1 MKHPEE
7 IQAFLH
13 GLRPYELE
21 KLNVSES
28 LLLKM
33 KKSKEVLLNTPFKT
47 VITINDY
54 IETYEKHLNKYNR
67 TRQPTLMY
75 VGVDIGKQHVVTATD
90 ELMFGTYINDKDKE
104 LEKWINIY
112 HKAYKSYYRLI
123 KNKTVTKDDKKEF
136 QKIKSKFYSILQK
149 KMGKIVDDLFL
160 LYPNGTTF
168 CVGDCDTLNE
178 NEVKTD
184 VNNDSTHIVLKK
196 VFIQTLKGRIKQLG
210 FDDSIYEVGEWS
222 TSIRC
227 PRCHSETSK
236 NRDIERNTF
245 HCTKCG
251 YEHPCDDIVAG
262 LNIIR
267 SFRYNRETINYVT
280 ILEKFKK

>member
-7 IQAFLH
+7 IQVFLN
-13 GLRPYELE
+13 GLRPFEID
-21 KLNVSES
+21 KINVPES
-28 LLLKM
+28 LLLEM
-33 KKSKEVLLNTPFKT
+33 KKSKRVLLDTPFKT
-47 VITINDY
+47 VLIINKY
-54 IETYEKHLNKYNR
+54 IEMYEKHLNKYNR
-67 TRQPTLMY
+67 TRKPTLMY

-90 ELMFGTYINDKDKE
+90 ELMFATYTNDKDDE
-104 LEKWINIY
+104 LETWINTY
-112 HKAYKSYYRLI
+112 HNAYKSYYKAV
-123 KNKTVTKDDKKEF
+123 KNETVNDIVKSDF

-149 KMGKIVDDLFL
+149 KMGQIVDEL
-160 LYPNGTTF
+160 LAFYPNGTTF
-168 CVGDCDTLNE
+168 CVGDCNTLNE

-184 VNNDSTHIVLKK
+184 VHNESTHIVLKK
-196 VFIQTLKGRIKQLG
+196 VFIQTLKGKIKQLG

-227 PRCHSETSK
+227 PRCHSESSK
-236 NRDIERNTF
+236 NRNIELNTF

-262 LNIIR
+262 LNMIR

-280 ILEKFKK
+280 ILER